1 MLEGWRATLPL
12 VLHAWKEGREA
23 RKERKGRKEGKEGT
37 EGDLTLYSVYLLS
50 AYDISKHALTRTIQA
65 VITRAII
72 LMCRKIILERILK
85 ND

>member
-12 VLHAWKEGREA
+12 VLHAWKEGR
-23 RKERKGRKEGKEGT
+23 GSKEGKGSKEGT

-72 LMCRKIILERILK
+72 VMCRKIILERILK

>member
-12 VLHAWKEGREA
+12 VLHAWKEGEA
-23 RKERKGRKEGKEGT
+23 RKERKEGKEGT

-72 LMCRKIILERILK
+72 VMCRKIILERILK

>member
-1 MLEGWRATLPL
+1 M
-12 VLHAWKEGREA
+12 EGR
-23 RKERKGRKEGKEGT
+23 KGKQGREGKQGRNGSKEGT

-72 LMCRKIILERILK
+72 VMCRKIILERILK

>member
-23 RKERKGRKEGKEGT
+23 RKERKGRKEGT

-72 LMCRKIILERILK
+72 VMCRKIILERILK